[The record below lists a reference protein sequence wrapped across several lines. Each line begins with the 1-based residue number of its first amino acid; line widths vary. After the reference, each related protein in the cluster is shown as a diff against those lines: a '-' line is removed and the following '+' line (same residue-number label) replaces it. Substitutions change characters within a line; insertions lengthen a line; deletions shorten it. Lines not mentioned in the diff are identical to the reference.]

1 MFVLTGMQSALLVA
15 GMIIAAV
22 ALTAIMWRPIH
33 HVKWIVRAF
42 DLEPLEGSEKDG
54 TSSKL
59 PTADAV
65 KGIQP
70 TWASQ
75 GQQGK

>member
-1 MFVLTGMQSALLVA
+1 MFVLTGMQSALLIA
-15 GMIIAAV
+15 GMIVAAV
-22 ALTAIMWRPIH
+22 LLTAALWRPIH
-33 HVKWIVRAF
+33 RVKWIVRAF
-42 DLEPLEGSEKDG
+42 DLEPLEGGENDG

-59 PTADAV
+59 PVADAV